1 MAHEAQA
8 LRLSENNRGLSL
20 LEVMVSVGILAAGI
34 VFVLQALSFCAKSA
48 GVVADNVQAVFLA
61 EDLLQRLEYE
71 AGSTGISQ
79 QEAGD
84 RLGKFLWSYR
94 ISADPDLK
102 LWELKLGLN
111 WESSRR
117 KDNLIL
123 TTYLKN
129 GS

>member
-8 LRLSENNRGLSL
+8 FRLSENNRGLSL

-79 QEAGD
+79 QDAGD